1 MVTDINKFSNNVMA
15 RQLLLTIDAEL
26 SKRPA
31 QAKRAGRSIRDW
43 AKARGFDLPDLVI
56 ENGSGL
62 SRIERISA
70 QSLAGMLEY
79 GLTSP
84 FASDFLSSLPLAA
97 TDGTLAKRFV
107 NQLAE
112 GNAYLKTGTLTGV
125 KALAGYLLLPDGRRM
140 LFVGIVNHGNAEA
153 AQKALDS
160 AVDWV
165 YLTEAAKLKALTR

>member
-1 MVTDINKFSNNVMA
+1 MDSDVAV
-15 RQLLLTIDAEL
+15 RQ
-26 SKRPA
+26 R
-31 QAKRAGRSIRDW
+31 
-43 AKARGFDLPDLVI
+43 
-56 ENGSGL
+56 
-62 SRIERISA
+62 
-70 QSLAGMLEY
+70 
-79 GLTSP
+79 
-84 FASDFLSSLPLAA
+84 FLSSLPLAA

-153 AQKALDS
+153 AVKALDL